1 MPFYSMVLP
10 SFAKAEL
17 SPLRILRL
25 ILFLKP
31 IIQKLVIYIFLLHVV
46 HAGKIDLE
54 ELRQQFFFRL
64 DSYAEC
70 NILITDKDINLGD
83 DKGIQ
88 VPFLL
93 NISWTKKTLKY

>member
-1 MPFYSMVLP
+1 ML
-10 SFAKAEL
+10 E
-17 SPLRILRL
+17 
-25 ILFLKP
+25 
-31 IIQKLVIYIFLLHVV
+31 KLTW
-46 HAGKIDLE
+46 KNCDNN
-54 ELRQQFFFRL
+54 FFFRL

-88 VPFLL
+88 VPCLL